1 MKYKMDYRICQSC
14 RMTIEDESQYRKNK
28 EEFMN
33 ADYCKYCFYD
43 SKFNHKVNTEEYID
57 SM

>member
-1 MKYKMDYRICQSC
+1 MDYRICQSC